1 MKIVSRITR
10 NYEGFFIGFR
20 TWTFKAFD
28 ENNNLICEVSKWED
42 NNYIKYVRFLNKLR
56 HECGYD
62 VTEAQRKELKS
73 EPFLLPQFIPY
84 VKKEHLV
91 QIANMSGYDVSFL
104 DNIKKKTQ
112 EEKNKFAYDVGLE
125 ENELEQVIQ
134 HFSQ

>member
-20 TWTFKAFD
+20 TWTLKAFD

-62 VTEAQRKELKS
+62 VTEAQRKEL
-73 EPFLLPQFIPY
+73 
-84 VKKEHLV
+84 HLF
-91 QIANMSGYDVSFL
+91 SF
-104 DNIKKKTQ
+104 KTPIL
-112 EEKNKFAYDVGLE
+112 Y
-125 ENELEQVIQ
+125 EN
-134 HFSQ
+134 S